1 MNTVL
6 RYFTQSDFDQC
17 TPSCML
23 EDMNPTFME
32 LLDSAR
38 HIAKIPFIPT
48 SGFRSEIWEREQGRD
63 GTSSHT
69 KGLAIDLKA
78 DNSVTR
84 FKIINALISIGLNR
98 IGIGKNFIHVDMDK
112 DKPSKVIWHYYD

>member
-1 MNTVL
+1 ML

-98 IGIGKNFIHVDMDK
+98 IGIGENFIHVDMDK
-112 DKPSKVIWHYYD
+112 SKTSKVIWHYYD